1 MILHRLVHLR
11 NSIHWKRLLLNWL
24 VRNTFMTSLL
34 RFKIVWYL
42 FRFFAGKRYFYG
54 KIVTHVSL
62 YFIVFHL
69 IKKRICDRLR
79 NLVPFLQF
87 QKREKRPWRSGTFNK
102 IKGFSLTSALIA
114 VFQLAF
120 LCQAQVKA
128 KDLRLKLKVWLL
140 KTFSG
145 KVLKNLKAFIIIFQA
160 LQRGI
165 KNWNQFFSQQNYFI
179 RVTGIISASPTH

>member
-69 IKKRICDRLR
+69 IKKRICDRL
-79 NLVPFLQF
+79 VPFLQF
-87 QKREKRPWRSGTFNK
+87 QKRGKRPWRSGTFNK
-102 IKGFSLTSALIA
+102 IKGFSLTSALIV

-128 KDLRLKLKVWLL
+128 KDLRLKIKVWLL
-140 KTFSG
+140 KIFSG
-145 KVLKNLKAFIIIFQA
+145 KVLKDLKAFIIIF
-160 LQRGI
+160 
-165 KNWNQFFSQQNYFI
+165 
-179 RVTGIISASPTH
+179 